1 MLGAVVPAT
10 SIPPFRDRT
19 LEVTLSIKLR
29 VTLPKLPFR
38 PTSALIHNVGLV
50 AHCRLDLRL
59 RSVDYSVLFC
69 SILQVSTGKEPN
81 AYGANY
87 LRGKFELWGKKNDGL
102 LRLSISMD
110 TFHFELQ

>member
-38 PTSALIHNVGLV
+38 PTSAFIHNVGLV

-59 RSVDYSVLFC
+59 RSVDYSVIFC

-81 AYGANY
+81 AFGANY
-87 LRGKFELWGKKNDGL
+87 LRAKFELWGKKNDGL
-102 LRLSISMD
+102 PRLSISMD